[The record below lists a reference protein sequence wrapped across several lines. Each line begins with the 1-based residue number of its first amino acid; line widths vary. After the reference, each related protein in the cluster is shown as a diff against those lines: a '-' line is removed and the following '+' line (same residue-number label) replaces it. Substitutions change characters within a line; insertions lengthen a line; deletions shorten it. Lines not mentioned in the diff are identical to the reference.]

1 MQPAAHARPL
11 RTAQRCWIQGRRIYV
26 EADASRTFSF
36 PASKYPN
43 LDRASQADLEKL
55 SLNPTATAIEW
66 AGIDERIFIEDVA
79 TNRFV
84 HTPRSTPLPANAI
97 G

>member
-1 MQPAAHARPL
+1 MKSATLSRPL
-11 RTAQRCWIQGRRIYV
+11 RTAKRCWIQGRRIYV

-55 SLNPTATAIEW
+55 SLNAAATAIEW
-66 AGIDERIFIEDVA
+66 ATIDEQILIEDAA

-84 HTPRSTPLPANAI
+84 HTPRSLPAPANPV